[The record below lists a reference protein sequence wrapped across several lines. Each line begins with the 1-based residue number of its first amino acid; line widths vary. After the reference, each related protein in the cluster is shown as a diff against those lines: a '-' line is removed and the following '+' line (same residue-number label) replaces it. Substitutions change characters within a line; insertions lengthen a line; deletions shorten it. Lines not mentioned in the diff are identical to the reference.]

1 MTNEKDMEY
10 KANWE
15 ALAAAIVGQVIIEYD
30 CALRAEKREG
40 TKYAKDRVAYLD
52 KWFESDYAIAI
63 MHEDPVRVRDKLRE
77 NFKKYGQVKLPNQ
90 ELVDYIN
97 RR

>member
-1 MTNEKDMEY
+1 MANEKDMEY

-15 ALAAAIVGQVIIEYD
+15 ALAAAIVGQVIVEYD
-30 CALRAEKREG
+30 WALRLEKREG

-52 KWFESDYAIAI
+52 RWFESDYAVAI
-63 MHEDPVRVRDKLRE
+63 MYEDPIRLRDKMKE